1 MPLTIIM
8 EKKITFQDSRGTK
21 LVGMLHL
28 PKEKTNSAVI
38 ISHGFAA
45 NKDRTRLIKLA
56 ETLSKNGFAVLR
68 FDFGGCGESE
78 DREITLKNQVD
89 DLKSAINYVRK
100 NGYSNIGLLGESLG
114 GLTSI
119 LAYDDE
125 IKTLVLWAPV
135 TKSKT
140 PSIIQK
146 EELQRELSERG
157 FIIYQ
162 KNGRKFRIPK
172 EYLEERHAVNQKAVL
187 SKIKSPVLIIH
198 GDKDDT
204 VPLEQSKEAV
214 QFLPEDS
221 KLEIIKDGDH
231 KLDDKMSEV
240 ISSSVNW
247 FKKYLAPK

>member
-1 MPLTIIM
+1 
-8 EKKITFQDSRGTK
+8 
-21 LVGMLHL
+21 LVGVLHL
-28 PKEKTNSAVI
+28 PDKETSSAVI

-45 NKDRTRLIKLA
+45 NKDRSRLIKLA

-68 FDFGGCGESE
+68 FDFSGCGESE
-78 DREITLKNQVD
+78 DSEITLKNQID
-89 DLKSAINYVRK
+89 DLKSAINHMRK
-100 NGYSNIGLLGESLG
+100 NGYSNLGLLGESLG

-146 EELQRELSERG
+146 EELQQEFNERG

-162 KNGRKFRIPK
+162 KDGREFKIPK
-172 EYLEERHAVNQKAVL
+172 EYLEERKAVNQKEIL

-198 GDKDDT
+198 GDKDDS
-204 VPLEQSKEAV
+204 VPLKQSKEAIH
-214 QFLPEDS
+214 FLPEGS
-221 KLEIIKDGDH
+221 RLEIIKDGNH
-231 KLDDKMSEV
+231 KFDDKMNEV
-240 ISSSVNW
+240 IPLSVNW

>member
-1 MPLTIIM
+1 M
-8 EKKITFQDSRGTK
+8 EKKITFQNSRGTR
-21 LVGMLHL
+21 LVGVLHL
-28 PKEKTNSAVI
+28 PVPEEKTNSAVI

-56 ETLSKNGFAVLR
+56 ETLSKNGFATLR

-78 DREITLKNQVD
+78 DREITLKSQVD
-89 DLKSAINYVRK
+89 DLKFAINYMRK
-100 NGYSNIGLLGESLG
+100 NGYSSIGLLGESLG

-119 LAYDDE
+119 LAYDDK
-125 IKTLVLWAPV
+125 IKALVLWAPV

-146 EELQRELSERG
+146 EELQQELNERG
-157 FIIYQ
+157 FLIYQ
-162 KNGRKFRIPK
+162 KDGREFKIPK
-172 EYLEERHAVNQKAVL
+172 EYLEERQAVNQKEIL

-204 VPLEQSKEAV
+204 IPLAQSKEAM
-214 QFLPEDS
+214 QFLSGKS
-221 KLEIIKDGDH
+221 KLEIIKEGDH
-231 KLDDKMSEV
+231 KLDDKMDEV
-240 ISSSVNW
+240 ISLSVNW

>member
-1 MPLTIIM
+1 M
-8 EKKITFQDSRGTK
+8 EKKIAFQNSRGTK
-21 LVGMLHL
+21 LVGALHL
-28 PKEKTNSAVI
+28 PEEKTDSAVI
-38 ISHGFAA
+38 VSHGFAA

-56 ETLSKNGFAVLR
+56 KTLSKNGFVILR

-78 DREITLKNQVD
+78 NREITVKDQVD
-89 DLKSAINYVRK
+89 DLKSAINYMRE

-114 GLTSI
+114 ALTSI
-119 LAYDDE
+119 LVYDDE

-146 EELQRELSERG
+146 EELQQELNERG

-162 KNGRKFRIPK
+162 KDEKEFKIPK
-172 EYLEERHAVNQKAVL
+172 EYFKERQAVNQKEIL

-204 VPLEQSKEAV
+204 VPFEQSKEAM
-214 QFLPEDS
+214 QFLPKES
-221 KLEIIKDGDH
+221 KLEIIREGDH

-240 ISSSVNW
+240 IALSVNW
-247 FKKYLAPK
+247 FRKYLAPK